1 MAGGA
6 VQGMRLADTIAAR
19 AHRNYLAAAMAAVP
33 LSVADQPVDPET
45 ADFDPSR
52 IPSGVG
58 EAALHVPRSG
68 ARSGRP
74 ARPVWRNLHTIYTPP
89 LHHLQS
95 KKRTLHHQVEDLTD
109 TGGPMPALKSLTDEE
124 LAEILALVKNAD
136 SVELK
141 LTVRETARAQ
151 TVAALGIDSLDA
163 QMRQVF
169 FFDTPELALNQ
180 AGVVVRARRR
190 QREEGDTVVKLR
202 PVVSSDLPEE
212 IRRSDSFRVEVDAV
226 PGGHVCSASFK
237 GVADNAPI
245 RMVGLG
251 QEKIGALFSKEQ
263 RAFYSGH
270 APEGIGLDD
279 LSVLGPIP
287 TLRLKTKPEGF
298 GRKLVGELWLY
309 PDGSQIVELSTR
321 VLPSEAFQAAAEAR
335 VFLAGLGVDLEGEQ
349 QTKTKTALEF
359 FTTNA

>member
-1 MAGGA
+1 
-6 VQGMRLADTIAAR
+6 
-19 AHRNYLAAAMAAVP
+19 
-33 LSVADQPVDPET
+33 
-45 ADFDPSR
+45 
-52 IPSGVG
+52 
-58 EAALHVPRSG
+58 
-68 ARSGRP
+68 
-74 ARPVWRNLHTIYTPP
+74 
-89 LHHLQS
+89 
-95 KKRTLHHQVEDLTD
+95 
-109 TGGPMPALKSLTDEE
+109 MPALKSLTDEE
-124 LAEILALVKNAD
+124 LAEILALVKDAD

-151 TVAALGIDSLDA
+151 TVAALGVDSLDV

-169 FFDTPELALNQ
+169 FFDTPELALNE
-180 AGVVVRARRR
+180 AGVAVRARRR
-190 QREEGDTVVKLR
+190 QGEEGDTVVKLR
-202 PVVSSDLPEE
+202 PVVPSDLPEE
-212 IRRSDSFRVEVDAV
+212 IRRSDSFRVEVDAM

-237 GVADNAPI
+237 GVADNARI

-251 QEKIGALFSKEQ
+251 QEKIGALFSKGQ
-263 RAFYSGH
+263 RAFYSSH

-321 VLPSEAFQAAAEAR
+321 VLPAEAFQAAAEAR
-335 VFLAGLGVDLEGEQ
+335 VFLSGRGVDLEGEQ
-349 QTKTKTALEF
+349 QTKTKTALEY